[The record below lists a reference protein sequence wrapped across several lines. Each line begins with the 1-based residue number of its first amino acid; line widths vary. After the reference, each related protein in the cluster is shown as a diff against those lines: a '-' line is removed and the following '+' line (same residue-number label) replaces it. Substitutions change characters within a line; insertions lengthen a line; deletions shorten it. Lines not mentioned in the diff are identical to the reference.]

1 MLFNSLHFLV
11 FFPTVT
17 LLYFLVPEAVSWL
30 VLLAASYY
38 FYTSWNGWVI
48 ILLFI
53 STVIDY
59 TAGICIADTHELYK
73 KKWYLALSLC
83 SNLALLALFKYANF
97 FLQSAQNV
105 SDVFGIHT
113 QIPYLN
119 VLLPVGISFYTF
131 QTMSYTID
139 VYREQLTPERN
150 FGKFALF
157 VTFFPQL
164 VAGPIERAGNLLA
177 QFAHRAPFTYENAV
191 IGLRTFLGGM
201 LLKVVVADNLAAYVD
216 AVYNNVHEFYGWPL
230 LFATYLFAF
239 QIFCD
244 FAGYS
249 YMAIGCARV
258 LGFELMENFRQPYL
272 ATSIADFWRRW
283 HISLST
289 WFRDYLYIPL
299 GGNRVSHARWLTN
312 VMLTFL
318 ISGLWHGASW
328 TFVIWGGLNGLY
340 QLVGFYVPESLSN
353 VLPRFFKIGCTF
365 VAVCFAWIFFR
376 ANSCADAWYIVT
388 HMFAGLQ
395 SKHTLYL
402 LRRAVLIGR
411 TPDLPLLFGLT
422 FFVWS
427 VFIIQSFGSIR
438 VSINYLYRPVRLS
451 LYYAALLA
459 LLFFGEFG
467 GQQFIYFQF

>member
-1 MLFNSLHFLV
+1 MLFNSLQFLV

-17 LLYFLVPEAVSWL
+17 ALYFLVPEALSWI

-48 ILLFI
+48 LLLLI

-59 TAGICIADTHELYK
+59 TAGICIADSQNTYK
-73 KKWYLALSLC
+73 KKLYLAISLC
-83 SNLALLALFKYANF
+83 SNLGLLALFKYANF
-97 FLQSAQNV
+97 FLQSVQTIT
-105 SDVFGIHT
+105 DTFGLQTHVG
-113 QIPYLN
+113 YLN

-164 VAGPIERAGNLLA
+164 VAGPIERAGSLLA
-177 QFAHRAPFTYENAV
+177 QFVRRAPFTYENAV
-191 IGLRTFLGGM
+191 VGLRTFLGGM
-201 LLKVVVADNLAAYVD
+201 LLKVVVADNLAPYVD
-216 AVYNNVHEFYGWPL
+216 AVYNNVYEFYGWPL

-258 LGFELMENFRQPYL
+258 LGFELMENFKQPYL

-299 GGNRVSHARWLTN
+299 GGNRVSHTRWLGN
-312 VMLTFL
+312 VMITFL
-318 ISGLWHGASW
+318 VSGLWHGASW

-340 QLVGFYVPESLSN
+340 QLIGLY
-353 VLPRFFKIGCTF
+353 LPQTISTNIPRVFKIGCTF
-365 VAVCFAWIFFR
+365 AAVCFAWIFFR

-395 SKHTLYL
+395 SKHSMYL

-411 TPDLPLLFGLT
+411 TSDLPMLFGLT
-422 FFVWS
+422 LTVWS

-438 VSINYLYRPVRLS
+438 LSIDSLYRPVRLS
-451 LYYAALLA
+451 LYYVGLLA